1 MTITIRPCGPADAAA
16 LALVGQATFLQSYA
30 DSLPAG
36 DIALHCAHEHG
47 EARYAAWLADPAYRI
62 WGAEV
67 APGGALVGYAVMSP
81 PDLPGADQPG
91 DVELKRLYL
100 LHRFHGGGTGAALM
114 RAVVEAARAGG
125 FRRLLLGVYGENQL
139 AMDFYARQGF
149 ARAGVR
155 KFQVGAQVYDD
166 LVLARRLDEDAPPT
180 R

>member
-16 LALVGQATFLQSYA
+16 LSLVGQATFLQSYA
-30 DSLPAG
+30 DSLPAS
-36 DIALHCAHEHG
+36 DVVQHCATQHAETL
-47 EARYAAWLADPAYRI
+47 YAGWLANPAYRI
-62 WGAEV
+62 WGAEM
-67 APGGALVGYAVMSP
+67 APGGVLVGYAVMSP

-114 RAVVEAARAGG
+114 RTVVEAAGVAG
-125 FRRLLLGVYGENQL
+125 FKRLLLGVYGEN
-139 AMDFYARQGF
+139 AAAIAFYARQGF
-149 ARAGVR
+149 TQAGVR

-166 LVLARRLDEDAPPT
+166 LVLARRLDEVSPPT